1 MIYNGMYKQETLI
14 VSPNNDEKEIQFIDL
29 VIDANEH
36 IVSVRLDAET
46 EDYYWD
52 FYLDNPSDYERI
64 KFNIMESMWDVEDM
78 EELAETLGHVFNDG
92 FADILVQDEE
102 E

>member
-1 MIYNGMYKQETLI
+1 MIYNGTYKQETMI

-29 VIDANEH
+29 VIDPNEQ
-36 IVSVRLDAET
+36 ILSVRLDADT

-64 KFNIMESMWDVEDM
+64 KFNIMQSAWDVEDM
-78 EELAETLGHVFNDG
+78 EELAKTLDRIFSDG
-92 FADILVQDEE
+92 FADILIGDEE
-102 E
+102 